1 MYLCR
6 SIRKAQH
13 RATRVVT
20 IRANHDSGWDRLR
33 IPQPSKSSQ
42 LGPSFW
48 LTPEQGVE
56 LQLKSLQHNNF
67 PYPDHGVEILY
78 RFANFDPFS
87 RSTFFGKPLDL
98 GQFERFRRV
107 LYTKTY
113 ETLLNHT
120 EHKIL
125 SCLEIS
131 EDIWKARVFVSNSYR
146 KEEVVYEFT
155 MKRRFGGWRD
165 GVFFTEAL
173 LADSADQVPLY
184 GMHSDA

>member
-1 MYLCR
+1 MGCR
-6 SIRKAQH
+6 PSRIPVA
-13 RATRVVT
+13 
-20 IRANHDSGWDRLR
+20 RANHEGNGESLR
-33 IPQPSKSSQ
+33 VPQPSKSGK
-42 LGPSFW
+42 LGPNFW

-67 PYPDHGVEILY
+67 PYADHGIEILY
-78 RFANFDPFS
+78 RFADFDPFY
-87 RSTFFGKPLDL
+87 RSSYFGKPLDL

-107 LYTKTY
+107 LYTKSY
-113 ETLLNHT
+113 EPLLNHT

-125 SCLEIS
+125 SSLEVS
-131 EDIWKARVFVSNSYR
+131 EDIWKSRVLVRNSYR
-146 KEEVVYEFT
+146 KEDVVYEFT

-173 LADSADQVPLY
+173 LADIEDDVPIY